1 MRLSEFDDYD
11 DIDFSSYCAKQNRE
25 RKTRNRK
32 KQTGAEQHVDY
43 FSQIDFDNTKEYSVF
58 DFFVGEGIISGGGP
72 VLKQGKE
79 ACVYR
84 CPAESVERSRE
95 IAVKVYKNIEHR
107 SFQALSAYLQGR
119 LAEAGINRRDSMHI
133 LSTPSELQA
142 FWVYS
147 EFSVMQRLHD
157 AGLPVPVPYAKS
169 ATAFAMEFIYEDDGL
184 LEPAPRLRDF
194 RCGPE
199 EANCIKRILLDA
211 VERMLSLNIIHGD
224 LSPYNILMRNGKP
237 VIIDF
242 PQAVDARY
250 NIRGREMLER
260 DILNVCRY
268 CPHDR
273 LSPQEETARLTERL
287 WEPFSH

>member
-1 MRLSEFDDYD
+1 MPGRP
-11 DIDFSSYCAKQNRE
+11 
-25 RKTRNRK
+25 
-32 KQTGAEQHVDY
+32 G
-43 FSQIDFDNTKEYSVF
+43 SQA
-58 DFFVGEGIISGGGP
+58 GEGSLRVPLSGG
-72 VLKQGKE
+72 
-79 ACVYR
+79 R
-84 CPAESVERSRE
+84 TERSRE
-95 IAVKVYKNIEHR
+95 VAVKVYKNIEHR

-147 EFSVMQRLHD
+147 SFQSCSASTTRGFPFRYPTQC
-157 AGLPVPVPYAKS
+157 
-169 ATAFAMEFIYEDDGL
+169 ATAFAMEFIYEDDKQD
-184 LEPAPRLRDF
+184 EPALRLHEYQ
-194 RCGPE
+194 CGPG
-199 EANCIKRILLDA
+199 EAQSNKRMLLNA
-211 VERMLSLNIIHGD
+211 IERMLELNIIHGD
-224 LSPYNILMRNGKP
+224 LSPYNILVRNGKP

-268 CPHDR
+268 CPHER

>member
-1 MRLSEFDDYD
+1 MQLSDFEDYD
-11 DIDFSSYCAKQNRE
+11 DIDLSPYYAKPNRKA
-25 RKTRNRK
+25 RTRNRK

-43 FSQIDFDNTKEYSVF
+43 FSQIDFDTAEEYSAF
-58 DFFVGEGIISGGGP
+58 EYFIGEGIIASGGP

-84 CPAESVERSRE
+84 CPAEGTERSRE
-95 IAVKVYKNIEHR
+95 VAVKVYKNIEHR

-157 AGLPVPVPYAKS
+157 AGLPVPVPYAKC
-169 ATAFAMEFIYEDDGL
+169 ATAFAMEFIYEDDKQD
-184 LEPAPRLRDF
+184 EPALRLHEYQ
-194 RCGPE
+194 CGPG
-199 EANCIKRILLDA
+199 EAQSNKRMLLNA
-211 VERMLSLNIIHGD
+211 IERMLELNIIHGD
-224 LSPYNILMRNGKP
+224 LSPYNILVRNGKP

-268 CPHDR
+268 CPHER
-273 LSPQEETARLTERL
+273 MSPQEETARLTERL

>member
-11 DIDFSSYCAKQNRE
+11 DIDLSSLCAKRNRE
-25 RKTRNRK
+25 SKTRNRK
-32 KQTGAEQHVDY
+32 KHTGTEQHVDY
-43 FSQIDFDNTKEYSVF
+43 FSQIDFDNTEEYSAF
-58 DFFVGEGIISGGGP
+58 DFFIGEGIISVRGP

-84 CPAESVERSRE
+84 CPAEGDGRSRDVA
-95 IAVKVYKNIEHR
+95 IKVYKNIEHR

-157 AGLPVPVPYAKS
+157 AGLPVPVPFAKC
-169 ATAFAMEFIYEDDGL
+169 ATAFAMEFIYEDDGQT
-184 LEPAPRLRDF
+184 EPAPRLRDY
-194 RCGPE
+194 RCGPDE
-199 EANCIKRILLDA
+199 SYGFKRILLDA
-211 VERMLSLNIIHGD
+211 IERMLSLNIIHGD
-224 LSPYNILMRNGKP
+224 LSPYNILVRNGKP

-250 NIRGREMLER
+250 NIRGKEMLER
-260 DILNVCRY
+260 DILNICRY
-268 CPHDR
+268 CPDTR
-273 LSPQEETARLTERL
+273 RTPEEEAARITTRL

>member
-1 MRLSEFDDYD
+1 MQLSEFEDYD
-11 DIDFSSYCAKQNRE
+11 DIDFSPYYAKPN
-25 RKTRNRK
+25 RKTKARKRK
-32 KQTGAEQHVDY
+32 KQSGDEQHVDY
-43 FSQIDFDNTKEYSVF
+43 FSQIDFDNTEEYSAF
-58 DFFVGEGIISGGGP
+58 EYFIGEGIISAGGP

-84 CPAESVERSRE
+84 CPSDVSGQPRDV
-95 IAVKVYKNIEHR
+95 AVKVYKNIEHR

-147 EFSVMQRLHD
+147 EFSVMQRLYD
-157 AGLPVPVPYAKS
+157 AELPVPVPYAKS
-169 ATAFAMEFIYEDDGL
+169 ATAFAMEFIYEDDGQT
-184 LEPAPRLRDF
+184 EPAPRLRDY
-194 RCGPE
+194 RCDPDTMHVTK
-199 EANCIKRILLDA
+199 CILLDA
-211 VERMLSLNIIHGD
+211 IERMLSLNIIHGD
-224 LSPYNILMRNGKP
+224 LSPYNILVRNGKP

-250 NIRGREMLER
+250 NIRGKEMLAR
-260 DILNVCRY
+260 DILNICRY
-268 CPHDR
+268 CPDPRRTPEEEADR
-273 LSPQEETARLTERL
+273 ITARL